1 MTLFPYTTLFRS
13 GYRANAES
21 KAIIYKDNPDL
32 SGWYDAD
39 TIAAAIG
46 QSENRFTPLQL
57 AVYTGAL
64 ANGGPRYRATFLRR
78 IVSADYKTLIQE
90 NKPELVSEY
99 RFSEEAKK
107 CIQEGMQLAVSGA
120 SGTASL
126 LQNYSVAVCAK
137 TGTAEHGSSG
147 SSHGAFVC
155 YAPADDPQIAI
166 AVYVEK
172 GAQGGNLAKAAIA
185 VMDQYFQSA
194 RETDIPKENT
204 VG

>member
-1 MTLFPYTTLFRS
+1 M
-13 GYRANAES
+13 
-21 KAIIYKDNPDL
+21 
-32 SGWYDAD
+32 
-39 TIAAAIG
+39 
-46 QSENRFTPLQL
+46 PL
-57 AVYTGAL
+57 
-64 ANGGPRYRATFLRR
+64 
-78 IVSADYKTLIQE
+78 
-90 NKPELVSEY
+90 
-99 RFSEEAKK
+99 
-107 CIQEGMQLAVSGA
+107 
-120 SGTASL
+120 
-126 LQNYSVAVCAK
+126 CAQP
-137 TGTAEHGSSG
+137 GTAEHFYSG